1 MPSDARTPALS
12 GCYVISL
19 RPVGGH
25 AALRRAATAQGAR
38 LLALSPWRLAYRDD
52 AATRDALHA
61 ALSATRVV
69 FTSPAAVRAAE
80 ALQPLQLR
88 DGQVYYAVGGGTART
103 LRRAGI
109 AQVEAP
115 ARMDSE
121 GLLALPGLRKSRG
134 AQVGLVTAPGGRG
147 RIATV
152 LERRGARV
160 LRADVYARDVLQP
173 SPRALARLRALEAPL
188 LLALSSG
195 EALERIVATLP
206 EDALAR
212 LRAARV
218 LAASQRLAELAQW
231 HGFEDIVLA
240 DNARP
245 SALVAAAV
253 RVARSGAPAPA
264 VGADA
269 SKAPEKP

>member
-121 GLLALPGLRKSRG
+121 GLLALPGLRKSRRS
-134 AQVGLVTAPGGRG
+134 AWSPHPA
-147 RIATV
+147 A
-152 LERRGARV
+152 A
-160 LRADVYARDVLQP
+160 AA
-173 SPRALARLRALEAPL
+173 SPR
-188 LLALSSG
+188 SWS
-195 EALERIVATLP
+195 
-206 EDALAR
+206 D
-212 LRAARV
+212 AARGCCV
-218 LAASQRLAELAQW
+218 PMSTRAMCCSRRHAPWPGCVRW
-231 HGFEDIVLA
+231 K
-240 DNARP
+240 RP
-245 SALVAAAV
+245 CCW
-253 RVARSGAPAPA
+253 R
-264 VGADA
+264 
-269 SKAPEKP
+269 